1 MSDRLT
7 SNERRTVYMFGHPYH
22 WARDAD
28 GDLKLHPG
36 VAPGETELTMGD
48 LSAMAHKETPDE

>member
-1 MSDRLT
+1 
-7 SNERRTVYMFGHPYH
+7 MFGHPYH